1 MAKQL
6 KLKIKNIQLAQAAGL
21 EKEKPSPEKVKEK
34 AKTQITP
41 PAPTEEPP
49 PRRRA
54 KTKSAFAH
62 IEEEEVKPKEE
73 IKEENKVEELELEGQ
88 VLVTKLPSADE
99 SLVIEESKSEVKP
112 PFSKVEKRGEPRGE
126 QKLGPTGRHVK
137 DLYTPTKR
145 EPAPKLAPAEETKP
159 AEKAPP
165 SPAATT
171 PAATA
176 FVEEEDKS
184 TKKKVREYKD
194 LKPAKRELRP
204 FDARDRQGLSEGE
217 EERWRKKRPLKGQKR
232 AFEEPIIRPNKLK
245 IRIPISVKD
254 LASEMKLKSSEL
266 IQKLLMQGAAY
277 TVNDL
282 LNDEATILFIGAEFG
297 CDIAIDR
304 VEEDRIQITKNTI
317 QEEIASS
324 DPKKLVI
331 RPPVVAFMGHV
342 DHGKTSLIDAIRK
355 SNIVKTEAGAITQ
368 HIGAFR
374 CKTASGDI
382 TILDTPGHE
391 AFSAMRARGAE
402 VTDIVVLVVAGDE
415 GIREQTLEAIQH
427 AKAAHV
433 TIVVAINKSDKPNF
447 NPENIYRQLADAD
460 LLPEIWGGQ
469 VVTVNT
475 SAVTGEGIVQ
485 LLEMLALQSEVLE
498 LHANP
503 HTRARGTV
511 LESELHKGFGA
522 TATILIQNGT
532 LRKGDAIVLENL
544 WGRVKTM
551 RDEYGNF
558 LEEAGPATPVEI
570 AGLSGVPEA
579 GDPFIVV
586 KNEKEAREI
595 AEVRATGT
603 KAKAMM
609 QKKPV
614 SLENLLQEDSAKGKK
629 ILKLIVR
636 GDVQG
641 SVEALKATL
650 LKIHSEKVDLDV
662 IFTGVG
668 DVTESDAQLAAA
680 SNAVILGFHTQVES
694 HATSLIKELGVV
706 VRLHDIIYHAVDD
719 VKGLMQGLLDKI
731 AEEKLAGRAEVR
743 AIFKASQLG
752 IIAGCIVIEGAI
764 IRSHHIRVE
773 RGGKTIW
780 KGSIASLKR
789 EKEDVREVKKGLE
802 CGILLQNFND
812 VQVGDFL
819 QTYEIIYLT
828 QEI

>member
-6 KLKIKNIQLAQAAGL
+6 KLKIKNIQLAKAAGL
-21 EKEKPSPEKVKEK
+21 EKEEKTSSTKDKLKEK
-34 AKTQITP
+34 PKAQP
-41 PAPTEEPP
+41 QVPVEEQA
-49 PRRRA
+49 PRRKA
-54 KTKSAFAH
+54 KTKSSFAPQAE
-62 IEEEEVKPKEE
+62 IESQAAKEEFKEVFVEEELIKEKEE
-73 IKEENKVEELELEGQ
+73 EILPVEEPKAHEE
-88 VLVTKLPSADE
+88 VEPESIETKPEPKIEPKPEKKIE
-99 SLVIEESKSEVKP
+99 SRP
-112 PFSKVEKRGEPRGE
+112 E

-137 DLYTPTKR
+137 DLFTP
-145 EPAPKLAPAEETKP
+145 PKPSPPKSKP
-159 AEKAPP
+159 IEKAPP
-165 SPAATT
+165 SPPVAAEAPST
-171 PAATA
+171 

-184 TKKKVREYKD
+184 AKKKVREYKD

-217 EERWRKKRPLKGQKR
+217 EERWRKKRPIKAPKR
-232 AFEEPIIRPNKLK
+232 TSEEPVIRPTKLK
-245 IRIPISVKD
+245 IRTPISIKD

-266 IQKLLMQGAAY
+266 IQKFFMQGMAY
-277 TVNDL
+277 TVNDVL
-282 LNDEATILFIGAEFG
+282 DDDTTIQFIGAEFG
-297 CDIAIDR
+297 CEITIDR
-304 VEEDRIQITKNTI
+304 AEEDRIQITKNTI

-324 DPKKLVI
+324 EPEHLSI

-374 CKTASGDI
+374 CKTPSGDI

-415 GIREQTLEAIQH
+415 GLREQTHEAIQH
-427 AKAAHV
+427 AKAANV
-433 TIVVAINKSDKPNF
+433 SIVVAINKCDKPNF
-447 NPENIYRQLADAD
+447 NPENIYRQLSDVD
-460 LLPEIWGGQ
+460 LLPEAWGGQ

-475 SAVTGEGIVQ
+475 SAFTGAGVPQ

-498 LHANP
+498 LKANP

-522 TATILIQNGT
+522 TATILVQNGT
-532 LRKGDAIVLENL
+532 LHRGDAIVLENL

-579 GDPFIVV
+579 GDSFIVV
-586 KNEKEAREI
+586 KDEKEAREI
-595 AEVRATGT
+595 AEKRATGT

-609 QKKPV
+609 QKRPLSFE
-614 SLENLLQEDSAKGKK
+614 SLLNEDTTTGKK
-629 ILKLIVR
+629 VLKLIIR
-636 GDVQG
+636 ADVQG

-650 LKIHSEKVDLDV
+650 QKIRSDKAELDI

-668 DVTESDAQLAAA
+668 DITESDVQLACA

-694 HATSLIKELGVV
+694 HASSLIKELGIV
-706 VRLHDIIYHAVDD
+706 VRLHDIIYHASDD

-731 AEEKLAGRAEVR
+731 AEEKLTGRAEVR
-743 AIFKASQLG
+743 ALFKASQLG
-752 IIAGCIVIEGAI
+752 VIAGCIIVDGTIV
-764 IRSHHIRVE
+764 RSNHIRVE
-773 RGGKTIW
+773 REGKVIW

-802 CGILLQNFND
+802 CGILLQNYNEI
-812 VQVGDFL
+812 QVGDFL
-819 QTYEIIYLT
+819 QAYEVIYIT
-828 QEI
+828 QEL